1 MKKIFKLTII
11 ILLIIIGVGYY
22 YVDSTI
28 GGQKIDMTKTPL
40 TLEQRIFIKKYFFPH
55 KYYSQKIKTLNLQ
68 KEQISSLKVN
78 EVELDFKKSLA
89 NIKLEKLEDT
99 RLSNNQTL
107 KKYKIKNGFYSAI
120 FGLRPGGYIDFHQ
133 NNLIALSSRSVLGYS
148 KNIDNDLS
156 LKQIKNN
163 INDFIDLEQFQ
174 KKQDGKNY
182 NFAIRDLF
190 IHKNKIYISYTDEI
204 EEDCWNTSV
213 IYGDMNYENITF
225 KKLLFNEKCIP
236 NVNSPKFSKLN
247 IDGEFNNGS
256 SGGRI
261 QSFDDDN
268 ILLSV
273 GCYLSRYLAQ
283 ETDNINGKIIKINIH
298 NYNYEIVSMG
308 HRNPQGLY
316 FDKEDNIILESEHG
330 PQGGDEVNL
339 IEVIKINKNKI
350 LNYGWAIASAGEH
363 YGGKI
368 EKNEEKYKK
377 YPLYKSHE
385 KHGFIEP
392 LKSFVP
398 SIGISEIAK
407 IGKKK
412 YVVAS
417 LGYDRP
423 GDKSLYFF
431 ELDDKNKMTNL
442 KQVQILERIRD
453 ITVHNNKLYLLLEG
467 PPSAFKW
474 SPKIGVISLD

>member
-1 MKKIFKLTII
+1 MKKKI
-11 ILLIIIGVGYY
+11 ILIVIILFGVGYY
-22 YVDSTI
+22 FVNNTI
-28 GGQKIDMTKTPL
+28 GGQKLDMTKLPFTK
-40 TLEQRIFIKKYFFPH
+40 EQRLFIKKIIFPH
-55 KYYSQKIKTLNLQ
+55 KFYRQKDKTIALQ
-68 KEQISSLKVN
+68 REQISSLNLAKI
-78 EVELDFKKSLA
+78 ELDFQKSLA
-89 NIKLEKLEDT
+89 NVKLEQLEDIKL
-99 RLSNNQTL
+99 SNKQIL
-107 KKYKIKNGFYSAI
+107 QRYKIKNGFYTAI
-120 FGLRPGGYIDFHQ
+120 FGLRPGGYIDFHE
-133 NNLIALSSRSVLGYS
+133 NNLLVLSSRGTLGYNS
-148 KNIDNDLS
+148 NINDNLS

-163 INDFIDLEQFQ
+163 INNFIGLKQFQ
-174 KKQDGKNY
+174 KNKNGKNY

-190 IHKNKIYISYTDEI
+190 IHKNKIFISYTEEI

-213 IYGDMNYENITF
+213 IYGDMNYDSITF
-225 KKLLFNEKCIP
+225 KKLSFNDKCIHSDI
-236 NVNSPKFSKLN
+236 NSEFN

-283 ETDNINGKIIKINIH
+283 DKNSINGKIIKINIH
-298 NYNYEIVSMG
+298 DSKYEIISMG

-316 FDKEDNIILESEHG
+316 FDKENNIILESEHG
-330 PQGGDEVNL
+330 PMGGDEINL
-339 IEVIKINKNKI
+339 IDLKMINKSKP

-368 EKNEEKYKK
+368 KENDKKYKK
-377 YPLYKSHE
+377 YPLHKSHT
-385 KHGFIEP
+385 KYGFIEP

-398 SIGISEIAK
+398 SIGISEITK
-407 IGKKK
+407 IGINK

-431 ELDDKNKMTNL
+431 ELDVDNKITNL
-442 KQVQILERIRD
+442 KQIQVFERIRD
-453 ITVHNNKLYLLLEG
+453 LIFHKNKLYLLLEG
-467 PPSAFKW
+467 PPTAFKW
-474 SPKIGVISLD
+474 MPSIGVISLN